1 MSLHDEGGLLAC
13 PLSLLV
19 VDVHLRDRV
28 EIDAPLRLAL
38 VDQHDYDDGDEDF
51 VTSDLS
57 A

>member
-28 EIDAPLRLAL
+28 EVDAPLRLAL
-38 VDQHDYDDGDEDF
+38 VYEHDYDGGDEDGQRF
-51 VTSDLS
+51 CHL
-57 A
+57 